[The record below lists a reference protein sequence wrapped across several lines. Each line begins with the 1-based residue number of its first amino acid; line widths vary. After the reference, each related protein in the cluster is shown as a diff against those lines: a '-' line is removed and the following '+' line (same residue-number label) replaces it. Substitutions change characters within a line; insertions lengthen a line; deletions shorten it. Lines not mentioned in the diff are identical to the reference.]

1 MDVFWSRRSRAVL
14 FQAFFS
20 VACGAGVRFV
30 LRQIFLNLT
39 TAKFRL
45 GILLQENLYADTM
58 DTPVHDR
65 EYCAQLAKHLMH
77 MNSLPRG
84 CLQYKDIANDLKRRD
99 TDTTDPTSYLS

>member
-1 MDVFWSRRSRAVL
+1 MSQISTSKNFMHTKAINLARRWSVQNENDL
-14 FQAFFS
+14 M
-20 VACGAGVRFV
+20 
-30 LRQIFLNLT
+30 
-39 TAKFRL
+39 
-45 GILLQENLYADTM
+45 QENLYADTM